1 MNEPFSK
8 QLIDA
13 CLHFLYRIVY
23 VLFIVPF
30 DLWRKA
36 VERLSKQRKEK
47 SLDITKIETQWPFL
61 SFIKRFTLDFFIDG
75 LIFIVPLIMVVIFIV
90 GCSMDGFL
98 MGLLSFIG
106 SYFALPVGF
115 SLMRD
120 FLTLTILPFRKFLSW
135 CSKPAQYVDVNHSG
149 ELKQK

>member
-1 MNEPFSK
+1 MEKSFIS
-8 QLIDA
+8 QLADA
-13 CLHFLYRIVY
+13 ALHFLYRIVY
-23 VLFIVPF
+23 FLFIMPF

-36 VERLSKQRKEK
+36 VSRLSKQRQEK

-75 LIFIVPLIMVVIFIV
+75 LIFIVPLLMIIILIV
-90 GCSMDGFL
+90 GCMDDFL
-98 MGLLSFIG
+98 MGLFSFIG
-106 SYFALPVGF
+106 SYFVLPIGF

-135 CSKPAQYVDVNHSG
+135 VSKPAQYVDIKHSG
-149 ELKQK
+149 EIKQK